1 MDNSGLAD
9 KRSYLFVIGCL
20 LKDSNLLDDIER
32 PLDRTDFNTEKFYE
46 LLFVSIYNLHMQGC
60 KTIDEFSVDSYLSTY
75 KEQYE
80 IFDKNHGLDYL
91 ASAREMCNL
100 ENYDYYYHRLRK
112 FSLLRYYNE
121 RGYDTRE
128 IYDTTIIDSKLLE
141 KEQMKFDNYTE
152 QDIVGIIENSLVIIP
167 NMKYCTNTL
176 TIDRQAG
183 EGLDEIVDEYME
195 IPDVGVPLSSLAL
208 NTIARGAR
216 KGCLYMRSC
225 PQGGGKSRMAAADAC
240 SIAVP
245 YYYDTEEKKWQYTG
259 ISEPTT
265 YITTEMQDIEIQ
277 TIFIATISGVNE
289 EHILFGEYKEG
300 ELERVR
306 QANQYIKSSPL
317 YICHIP
323 DFNIT
328 DIKNIIKR
336 YNREHNVEYFFFD
349 YIHTSLRLM
358 SEINNK
364 SGMGLK
370 EHQLLL
376 VFATEL
382 KSLCQQLNVFIFT
395 ASQLNGEAANATI
408 KDQNLLSG
416 SKALANKLDVG
427 FICMPPSKSE
437 MKKIEGILRKQT
449 FFVEPN
455 MCTWIYKIRRGR
467 ITRVIIWSFYDLGI
481 MRCKDLF
488 VTTVNFELIDVNF
501 TKIETI
507 DQIVEKHSVNIS
519 EVEDTS
525 ETIETDNENSEEDVN
540 NKNKFIF

>member
-1 MDNSGLAD
+1 
-9 KRSYLFVIGCL
+9 
-20 LKDSNLLDDIER
+20 
-32 PLDRTDFNTEKFYE
+32 
-46 LLFVSIYNLHMQGC
+46 MQGC

-75 KEQYE
+75 TEQYE

-91 ASAREMCNL
+91 ASARDMCNL

-176 TIDRQAG
+176 TVDRQAG

-245 YYYDTEEKKWQYTG
+245 YYYDTEKKKWQYTG

-306 QANQYIKSSPL
+306 QANRYIKSSPL

-437 MKKIEGILRKQT
+437 MKKIEGILHKQT

-540 NKNKFIF
+540 NKSKFIF